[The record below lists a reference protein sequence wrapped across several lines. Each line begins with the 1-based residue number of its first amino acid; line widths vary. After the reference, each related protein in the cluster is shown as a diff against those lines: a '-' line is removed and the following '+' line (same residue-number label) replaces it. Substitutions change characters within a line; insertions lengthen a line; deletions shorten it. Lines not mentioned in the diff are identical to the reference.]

1 MAQIIPQIPEITR
14 IPVNN
19 QDSVIKPYVLG
30 HGTLACRDI
39 NETRAF
45 YKEFLGLE
53 TVRHGP
59 RSFAVR
65 LGMKF
70 HIFSVEIGDEIEPV
84 PFLNHWGLD
93 VTSKEEVDAAYEKT
107 VALKEKYKI
116 RQITEPALQHGV
128 YSFYLEDMDYNWWE
142 VQYYEG
148 NFQDDDLFDFG
159 DLF

>member
-1 MAQIIPQIPEITR
+1 MPQIPENTT
-14 IPVNN
+14 VAVQN
-19 QDSVIKPYVLG
+19 QDSVVKPYVLG

-39 NETRAF
+39 NDTRKF

-70 HIFSVEIGDEIEPV
+70 HIFAVEIGDEIAPV

-93 VTSKEEVDAAYEKT
+93 VASKEEVDSAHKRT
-107 VALKEKYKI
+107 VELKDQYKI
-116 RQITEPALQHGV
+116 RQITDPTLQHGV

-148 NFQDDDLFDFG
+148 NFQDEDLFDFG